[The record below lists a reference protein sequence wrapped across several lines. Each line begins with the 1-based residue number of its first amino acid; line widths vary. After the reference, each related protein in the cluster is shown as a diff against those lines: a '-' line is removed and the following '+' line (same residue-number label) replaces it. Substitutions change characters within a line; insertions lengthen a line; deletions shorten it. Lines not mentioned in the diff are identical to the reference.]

1 MGLLNARF
9 YFQKLEEGTFVIF
22 CYTGMKVNLVVPRA
36 RDVYLI
42 NFSVLCVILVICRIH
57 AVATHVTNQF
67 MYDHIDSNLQELG
80 LTDTSAKDIV
90 DPTMEYVGKGYAYST
105 EEELGE

>member
-1 MGLLNARF
+1 
-9 YFQKLEEGTFVIF
+9 
-22 CYTGMKVNLVVPRA
+22 
-36 RDVYLI
+36 
-42 NFSVLCVILVICRIH
+42 
-57 AVATHVTNQF
+57 